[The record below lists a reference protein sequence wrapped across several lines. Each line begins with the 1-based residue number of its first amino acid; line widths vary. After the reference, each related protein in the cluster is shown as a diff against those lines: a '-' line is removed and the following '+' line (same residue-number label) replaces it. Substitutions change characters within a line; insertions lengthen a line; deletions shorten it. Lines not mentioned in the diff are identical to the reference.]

1 MKSFNTEA
9 EAIKHIEENGCDDFN
24 GMNCDDGDC
33 GGWDGESY
41 RCDCGNRRVML
52 LTEQRTDGT
61 WVAYGEA
68 Y

>member
-1 MKSFNTEA
+1 M
-9 EAIKHIEENGCDDFN
+9 CDDFN

-33 GGWDGESY
+33 TGWDGNPT
-41 RCDCGNRRVML
+41 DAVVVTVDNRRVML
-52 LTEQRTDGT
+52 FTEQRTDGT